1 MNDRKY
7 LTSEYGRHLLFVY
20 TTNFACGAMRLT
32 SSTLCMS
39 LPTSLKSSGFDAN
52 SWVLRFILS
61 AVRVPAYIYLTV
73 FLIRSFRDRGR
84 AQYVSEFH
92 VRSKPTIQLSAS
104 RVYTVRF
111 ARRPAVSVALPRLR
125 SCSVALDRRARR
137 AIEFSFFRSRLLPRL
152 ARTDDFLRFK

>member
-7 LTSEYGRHLLFVY
+7 LTSEYGRHLLFEY
-20 TTNFACGAMRLT
+20 TTNCMRRHAPNLFDSLHEFAYEFEEFGVRCKLFR
-32 SSTLCMS
+32 
-39 LPTSLKSSGFDAN
+39 
-52 SWVLRFILS
+52 VLRFILS
-61 AVRVPAYIYLTV
+61 AVRVPANIYLIV

-111 ARRPAVSVALPRLR
+111 ACRPAVSVALPRLR